1 MKKLIIFLYGV
12 ASYFLFFGVFIYAIF
27 WVGNIL
33 VPNSIDAAPMRPLGD
48 ALMID
53 VLLVALFGLQ
63 HSIMARKSFK
73 SMITKIIP
81 KASERSTYVLMSSIM
96 LGIMVFFWQPL
107 GGEIWHVESQAGQ
120 IALYALFGLGW
131 SILFLASFLIN
142 HFELFG
148 LQQVWHELRNKA
160 AKDAQFKT
168 PFLYKMVRHP
178 IYLGWIIGV
187 WATPIMTVTHLA
199 FAVLTTTYI
208 FIGVYFEERDLVK
221 ELGMDYVDY
230 KRQVPMIIPGFGRS
244 KTLAPASAES

>member
-1 MKKLIIFLYGV
+1 MKKLTIFLYGV
-12 ASYFLFFGVFIYAIF
+12 AAYFLFFGVFVYAIF

-33 VPNSIDAAPMRPLGD
+33 VPNSIDAAPMGPLGE

-73 SMITKIIP
+73 RMITKIIP
-81 KASERSTYVLMSSIM
+81 DACERSTYVLMSSIM
-96 LGIMVFFWQPL
+96 LGCMVFFWQPL

-160 AKDAQFKT
+160 AKGVQFKM

-199 FAVLTTTYI
+199 FAILTTTYI

-230 KRQVPMIIPGFGRS
+230 KRQVPMIIPGFGKGKR
-244 KTLAPASAES
+244 LAAEGSEG